1 MGGRP
6 KYIFSDNDLNEICW
20 GCGTIAYFGGVWE
33 RHARSAKKALRITLN
48 GQLVNDESLVTF
60 KVETKS
66 LLDTRLLTHVTVERT
81 TRPMESRQSC
91 RNITERRWSDPY
103 SWDSDEARTYK
114 RWVRRQALT
123 HAAYTHA
130 LCSDL
135 WRQSYT
141 GVSMLPN
148 EIETLFFL
156 ADLRIRTIDPLTK
169 LASRARLRIITR

>member
-1 MGGRP
+1 MP

-20 GCGTIAYFGGVWE
+20 GCGTRAYFGGVWE

-114 RWVRRQALT
+114 RWVVKHWPTLPT
-123 HAAYTHA
+123 H
-130 LCSDL
+130 
-135 WRQSYT
+135 
-141 GVSMLPN
+141 
-148 EIETLFFL
+148 TLQRSLEAVLHRDVYVAEWDRNSVFL